1 MGAELAP
8 RPHGSAAKP
17 TTGLEVGADQSRA
30 GGWAQGSCFLPALFR
45 ISPLQSLL
53 GTCQAPS
60 CSCLPEKAFLGLTP
74 TLDLGSV
81 QWLHLQ
87 TRPITCKVSGTAV
100 LSCIQSPCLL
110 GSLASYLDYQLPK
123 SLPCPRQP
131 CNPGPQQDPSALRL
145 HLSPGGKCDLQGHI
159 LQRRAKEEAPLL
171 PQASSQ
177 QHRVKRAGRT
187 ARSRRQ
193 ARRSLPRDGDL
204 FPSQMQARI
213 TRPQLASAELP
224 GAGLADP
231 VQGGVSLAVS
241 AFPWG
246 W

>member
-1 MGAELAP
+1 M
-8 RPHGSAAKP
+8 
-17 TTGLEVGADQSRA
+17 
-30 GGWAQGSCFLPALFR
+30 
-45 ISPLQSLL
+45 
-53 GTCQAPS
+53 
-60 CSCLPEKAFLGLTP
+60 
-74 TLDLGSV
+74 

-123 SLPCPRQP
+123 SLSCPRQP

-171 PQASSQ
+171 PQAPGQ

-213 TRPQLASAELP
+213 TRPQLSCRALAWLTLCREGFLLP
-224 GAGLADP
+224 CLPSHGDGDLTGKAVA
-231 VQGGVSLAVS
+231 VQTVPISPCPGQH
-241 AFPWG
+241 
-246 W
+246 

>member
-1 MGAELAP
+1 M
-8 RPHGSAAKP
+8 
-17 TTGLEVGADQSRA
+17 
-30 GGWAQGSCFLPALFR
+30 
-45 ISPLQSLL
+45 
-53 GTCQAPS
+53 
-60 CSCLPEKAFLGLTP
+60 
-74 TLDLGSV
+74 

-131 CNPGPQQDPSALRL
+131 CNPGPQQDRSALCL
-145 HLSPGGKCDLQGHI
+145 HFSPGGKCDLQGHI

-171 PQASSQ
+171 PQAPGQ

-193 ARRSLPRDGDL
+193 ARRSLPGDGDL